1 MPTLGGWHLSDLR
14 ISGVD
19 PFTTDAPSQGSAAGR
34 ASFVIT
40 PEAQPLR
47 IGLDSK
53 TGEGAGLDTEYCYII
68 RPATSCDPA
77 DNLTLFLMR
86 EEGRITAIASH
97 DPLTKGK
104 LYSVIAAEVV
114 DPVTFKGTAPVC
126 FAEGTRIA
134 TKRGPVAVQ
143 DLEPGMR
150 IQTADNGFRELLW
163 VGRWRVNGIGQ
174 NVPVRLEAGVL
185 GNDRPLELSARHRL
199 VIRPSGG
206 PLAGEEVLVPAKSL
220 VGMRGV
226 TQAPRPRVLWLH
238 LLFEDHEIIFAEGAR
253 AESMMP
259 GHATRRTVEKA
270 QAVALERALG
280 HPLEMALP
288 ARAILP
294 PKQIKRL
301 SRHHSTARVLGFED

>member
-1 MPTLGGWHLSDLR
+1 MPTLDAWHLSDLH
-14 ISGVD
+14 IIGTD
-19 PFTTDAPSQGSAAGR
+19 PFSTDAVLQDSAAGR
-34 ASFVIT
+34 ASFVIAPDAT
-40 PEAQPLR
+40 PTR
-47 IGLDSK
+47 ISFVGKAAED
-53 TGEGAGLDTEYCYII
+53 AGIHTDYCYII
-68 RPATSCDPA
+68 RPAPSRDPA
-77 DNLTLFLMR
+77 DNLPLFLR
-86 EEGRITAIASH
+86 GSGGRITAIATH
-97 DPLTKGK
+97 EPLAPGQR
-104 LYSVIAAEVV
+104 YDIIAAELV
-114 DPVTFKGTAPVC
+114 DPVSFRGAAPVC
-126 FAEGTRIA
+126 FAEDTRIA
-134 TKRGPVAVQ
+134 TKQGPVAVQ
-143 DLEPGMR
+143 DIQPGMR

-199 VIRPSGG
+199 VIRPPAG

-220 VGMRGV
+220 VGMPGV
-226 TQAPRPRVLWLH
+226 TLSPRPRVLWLH

-270 QAVALERALG
+270 QAEALERALG

-294 PKQIKRL
+294 PKQLKRL